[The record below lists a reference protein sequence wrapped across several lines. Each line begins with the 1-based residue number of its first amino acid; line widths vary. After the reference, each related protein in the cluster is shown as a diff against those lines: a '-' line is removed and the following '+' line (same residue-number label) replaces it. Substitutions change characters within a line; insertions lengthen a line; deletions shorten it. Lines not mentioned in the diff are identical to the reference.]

1 MTARSIPEAVLVGL
15 AGETGLGS
23 ADAES
28 RLRRHGA
35 NDIVA
40 DVPHRTW
47 QALRDAARDPMPW
60 FLLVTSGLFWI
71 IGDRLEAAILLL
83 AIVPL
88 LGMDAWLHR
97 RTLASTQGLA
107 SRLAAHATVL
117 RDGRWQQLP
126 ARALVPGDLVELT
139 DGAWCPA
146 DGLVM
151 SGADLQVDESSL
163 TGESLPVRKRPLPLP
178 AGDRAAT
185 EHWLLAGTRLL
196 SGTARMRVAC
206 TGTAT
211 RYGEIVELA
220 RTGPKSRTPLQ
231 RSVTRLV
238 AMMVLAA
245 TVLCLALAAVRLAQ
259 GHGPVD
265 ALLSA
270 LTLAIAALPE
280 EFPVVLSVFLGVGVF
295 RLARRQAL
303 VRRAVAVEAIGRVD
317 VLCSDKTGTLTE
329 GQLRLVGSHPADGAD
344 PAGLLALVAASIRAD
359 SIDALDRAVLAAT
372 AGRAG
377 ERLGGVPF
385 TEARRRE
392 FALLRLP
399 DGGLAGVLKGA
410 PEQVFAHCTLDPATQ
425 ARWLARVADL
435 ASQGQKVIACA
446 QRPLP
451 PGSEP
456 TEEPTHGFLP
466 AGLLA
471 FADPLRADA
480 RDAVQACQ
488 TQGIRVVMVTGDHP
502 DTARAIA
509 LALGLGGG
517 DPAIRVPGDGAGA
530 ADDLAAV
537 DVVARAT
544 PRDKLDL
551 VRALQ
556 ARGHTVAVTG
566 DGVNDVPALEAADIG
581 IAMGE
586 RGTRPAREVAA
597 IVLLDDALA
606 TLAGA
611 VAEGR
616 QLFRNLQLAF
626 VYLLLVHMP
635 FVASAALL
643 PLLGQPLLF
652 LPIHVVWLELVIH
665 PTALLAF
672 QQAAD
677 LRHRAPPRGRHALFP
692 TGTVPRLLLAGTVA
706 TAAVAVAYQAGLAA
720 GAEVPA
726 ARSLALAVLLLM
738 MAGYLTALT
747 RLRTR
752 VARGLALATLA
763 SIVLLQVPA
772 ASAVLMTRPLSP
784 GQWLLILPLAG
795 VGLLAALPLLHGLA
809 VARRLAPTPRTAR
822 PGYGREDAC

>member
-1 MTARSIPEAVLVGL
+1 MTLRSIPEGVFADL
-15 AGETGLGS
+15 AGEAGL
-23 ADAES
+23 DAAEAE
-28 RLRRHGA
+28 RRRRRYGD

-60 FLLVTSGLFWI
+60 FLLVTSGLFWF

-126 ARALVPGDLVELT
+126 ARALVPGDLVELPE
-139 DGAWCPA
+139 GAWCPA
-146 DGLVM
+146 DGLVL
-151 SGADLQVDESSL
+151 SGAELQVDESSL
-163 TGESLPVRKRPLPLP
+163 TGESLPIRKHPLALP
-178 AGDRAAT
+178 AADRAAAG
-185 EHWLLAGTRLL
+185 HWLLAGTRLL

-206 TGTAT
+206 TGVAT
-211 RYGEIVELA
+211 RYGEIVALA
-220 RTGPKSRTPLQ
+220 RTGPKARTPLQ
-231 RSVTRLV
+231 HSVARLV
-238 AMMVLAA
+238 RMIVIAA
-245 TVLCLALAAVRLAQ
+245 IGLCLALAAVRLAQ

-270 LTLAIAALPE
+270 LTLAVAALPE

-295 RLARRQAL
+295 RLARRKAL

-329 GQLRLVGSHPADGAD
+329 GRLRLVGSHPAEGGDAD
-344 PAGLLALVAASIRAD
+344 GLLGLAAASVRAD
-359 SIDALDRAVLAAT
+359 SIDPLDQALLAAT
-372 AGRAG
+372 PRRAG
-377 ERLGGVPF
+377 ERLGGMPF

-392 FALLRLP
+392 YAVLRLP
-399 DGGLAGVLKGA
+399 GGELAGVLKGA
-410 PEQVFAHCTLDPATQ
+410 PEQVLAHCALDEA
-425 ARWLARVADL
+425 ARAGWLARVAAL
-435 ASQGQKVIACA
+435 AGQGQKVIACA
-446 QRPLP
+446 SQPLA
-451 PGSEP
+451 PGSDPAAEP
-456 TEEPTHGFLP
+456 GEGFQP

-480 RDAVQACQ
+480 SEAIRACQ
-488 TQGIRVVMVTGDHP
+488 AQGIRVVMVTGDHP

-509 LALGLGGG
+509 VALGMAGG
-517 DPAIRVPGDGAGA
+517 DPLVRVPGGGNGGEAGA
-530 ADDLAAV
+530 ALAEA

-556 ARGHTVAVTG
+556 ARGHAVAVTG

-597 IVLLDDALA
+597 IVLLDDALGS
-606 TLAGA
+606 LPGA

-626 VYLLLVHMP
+626 AYLLLVHLP

-672 QQAAD
+672 QQVAGQ
-677 LRHRAPPRGRHALFP
+677 RHPPPPPGRHALFP
-692 TGTVPRLLLAGTVA
+692 DGTVARLLLAGGAA
-706 TAAVAVAYQAGLAA
+706 TAAVAVAYLAGLADSA
-720 GAEVPA
+720 QVPA
-726 ARSLALAVLLLM
+726 ARSLALAVLLLLM
-738 MAGYLTALT
+738 VGYLAALT
-747 RLRTR
+747 GLRTH
-752 VARGLALATLA
+752 VARSLALATLA
-763 SIVLLQVPA
+763 SIGLLQVPA
-772 ASAVLMTRPLSP
+772 ASAVLATQPLSP
-784 GQWLLILPLAG
+784 GQALLALPLAAA
-795 VGLLAALPLLHGLA
+795 GLLAALPML
-809 VARRLAPTPRTAR
+809 RRLADAR
-822 PGYGREDAC
+822 RSAPAAADR

>member
-1 MTARSIPEAVLVGL
+1 MTPRAVPAEAFAGL
-15 AGETGLGS
+15 AAAEGLQT
-23 ADAES
+23 AEAER
-28 RLRRHGA
+28 RLRQHGA

-60 FLLVTSGLFWI
+60 FLLATSGLFWF

-107 SRLAAHATVL
+107 SRLAAQAQVL
-117 RDGRWQQLP
+117 RDGRWRQVP
-126 ARALVPGDLVELT
+126 ARALVPGDLVELPE
-139 DGAWCPA
+139 GAWCPA
-146 DGLVM
+146 DGLLLA
-151 SGADLQVDESSL
+151 GGDLQVDESSL
-163 TGESLPVRKRPLPLP
+163 TGESLPVRKHPLPRP
-178 AGDRAAT
+178 AGDRAAP

-196 SGTARMRVAC
+196 AGTARMRVAC
-206 TGTAT
+206 TGAAT
-211 RYGEIVELA
+211 RYGEIVQLA
-220 RTGPKSRTPLQ
+220 RSGPKARTPLQ
-231 RSVTRLV
+231 RSVARLV
-238 AMMVLAA
+238 RSMVFAA
-245 TVLCLALAAVRLAQ
+245 VALCLALAAVRLLQ

-270 LTLAIAALPE
+270 LTLAVAALPE

-329 GQLRLVGSHPADGAD
+329 GRLRLVGSHPAEGGDA
-344 PAGLLALVAASIRAD
+344 AGLLALAAASIRAD
-359 SIDALDRAVLAAT
+359 SVDPLDQALLAAS

-392 FALLRLP
+392 YAVLALAG
-399 DGGLAGVLKGA
+399 GGLAGVLKGA
-410 PEQVFAHCTLDPATQ
+410 PEQVLARCALDPAERT
-425 ARWLARVADL
+425 RWLQRVAEL
-435 ASQGQKVIACA
+435 AGQGHKVIACA
-446 QRPLP
+446 RRPLP
-451 PGSEP
+451 PGGDPAAEP
-456 TEEPTHGFLP
+456 PGGFEP

-480 RDAVQACQ
+480 RDAIRACQ
-488 TQGIRVVMVTGDHP
+488 VQGIRVVMVTGDHP

-509 LALGLGGG
+509 IAVGLGGG
-517 DPAIRVPGDGAGA
+517 RPAIGVPGGEDA
-530 ADDLAAV
+530 AVDALAAA

-597 IVLLDDALA
+597 IVLLDDALG

-626 VYLLLVHMP
+626 AYLLLVHMP

-672 QQAAD
+672 QQLAGD
-677 LRHRAPPRGRHALFP
+677 LPRPPPGRHRLFP
-692 TGTVPRLLLAGTVA
+692 DGTVPRLLLAGAAA
-706 TAAVAVAYQAGLAA
+706 TAVVAAAYLAGLA
-720 GAEVPA
+720 GTGQVPA
-726 ARSLALAVLLLM
+726 ARSLALAVLLMLM
-738 MAGYLTALT
+738 VGYLAALT

-752 VARGLALATLA
+752 TARGLAVATLA
-763 SIVLLQVPA
+763 SLALLQVPA
-772 ASAVLMTRPLSP
+772 AGAVLLAQPLSP
-784 GQWLLILPLAG
+784 GHWLLTLPLAG
-795 VGLLAALPLLHGLA
+795 AGLLAALPAVRALA
-809 VARRLAPTPRTAR
+809 VDRARGHAPCAAA
-822 PGYGREDAC
+822 PG